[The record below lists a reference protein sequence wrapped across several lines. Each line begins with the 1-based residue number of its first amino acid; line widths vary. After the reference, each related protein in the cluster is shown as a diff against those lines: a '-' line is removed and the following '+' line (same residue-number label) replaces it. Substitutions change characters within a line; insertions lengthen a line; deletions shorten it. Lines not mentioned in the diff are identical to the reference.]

1 MKNWFD
7 VALAKV
13 FAAKESCQQNY
24 KLENET
30 GLSKIK
36 GKKLSRLMHDLMQCY
51 LYTLSPHKFYGLYMA
66 YKRHAL
72 VIKLSSLGNDD
83 VHYLNVV
90 YLQIIVFS
98 NVDIFS
104 SSSSKIDLRNL
115 RRISTFSQNSIL

>member
-7 VALAKV
+7 VALAKL

-51 LYTLSPHKFYGLYMA
+51 LCTFFKSSQILWIVHGLQKTRLSHQI
-66 YKRHAL
+66 
-72 VIKLSSLGNDD
+72 VILRNDD
-83 VHYLNVV
+83 VHYPNVV
-90 YLQIIVFS
+90 YIQIIVIS
-98 NVDIFS
+98 NVDIFNAHH
-104 SSSSKIDLRNL
+104 LRK
-115 RRISTFSQNSIL
+115 